1 MKGYYK
7 NEKLTNE
14 VLKDGWFNTGDYGRI
29 NKKGQLLITGRK
41 KNLIVLDNGKNVF
54 PEEIENYILRIPY
67 IQEVIV
73 KGIKNEKGE
82 ETGLIAE
89 VFLNQESLKELNL
102 TPDEVS
108 IRKDIL
114 AECKDLPVYK
124 KISKVEIRETEFEKT
139 TTNKIKR

>member
-14 VLKDGWFNTGDYGRI
+14 VLKKGWFNTGDYGRI

-41 KNLIVLDNGKNVF
+41 KNLIVLANGKNVF
-54 PEEIENYILRIPY
+54 PEEIENYIMRVPY
-67 IQEVIV
+67 IQEVV
-73 KGIKNEKGE
+73 VRGIKNDKGE
-82 ETGLIAE
+82 ETGLKAE
-89 VFLNQESLKELNL
+89 VFLNEEKIKDLNIK
-102 TPDEVS
+102 PDEVS

-114 AECKDLPVYK
+114 NECKALPVYK
-124 KISKVEIRETEFEKT
+124 KIALVEIRDNEFEKT